1 LLDDSLDLPVAAALM
16 VELHLL
22 GERQADRLSLFHVAF
37 CHRRQSRRS
46 LGWDR
51 GGEPWPT
58 TDCTEGTTDGSQAKG
73 DNIHNIPGIYPAF
86 IALAATITTYK
97 GLDVGIDSA
106 QEVFDRMAMR

>member
-1 LLDDSLDLPVAAALM
+1 M